1 MRRLQSNVYRR
12 LLLWVIL
19 LLPGCSDDALPQRPP
34 QHWQDL
40 DIVVETRPVQVR
52 TGMNEFLLIA
62 TTARGLPGDDMVVS
76 LRSSVGDDWL
86 QTIQDGH
93 SGVYRRAINVVAEQQ
108 SVQVQLIRGDA
119 RTVLEFPLM
128 REDSDTQALP

>member
-1 MRRLQSNVYRR
+1 MRLPHANVYRH
-12 LLLWVIL
+12 LLPWFMLM
-19 LLPGCSDDALPQRPP
+19 LPGCSDDALPQRPP

-62 TTARGLPGDDMVVS
+62 TTARGLPGDDLIVS
-76 LRSSVGDDWL
+76 LRSSAADDWH
-86 QTIQDGH
+86 QTIQDGE
-93 SGVYRRAINVVAEQQ
+93 SGVYRRAIRIGAEQQ
-108 SVQVQLIRGDA
+108 SVQVQLIRGDD

-128 REDSDTQALP
+128 REDSDNQALR